1 VCICVKEKDGSKSTL
16 EETIDEVARGPC
28 TRRTTR
34 SKPQAIPL
42 LSLEKSPRKTKQ
54 IIGKKLKA
62 ESPQPVSKPE
72 TIEAPSSN
80 DQDDDKNPVSTSL
93 LSTSSSSSTTSETTT
108 LIDPVT
114 GLLIPMQES
123 EEGQYV
129 PIDDGDNNM

>member
-1 VCICVKEKDGSKSTL
+1 L
-16 EETIDEVARGPC
+16 
-28 TRRTTR
+28 
-34 SKPQAIPL
+34 
-42 LSLEKSPRKTKQ
+42 
-54 IIGKKLKA
+54 
-62 ESPQPVSKPE
+62 
-72 TIEAPSSN
+72 SN

-93 LSTSSSSSTTSETTT
+93 LSMSSSSSTTSETTT